1 MLGMEKFDAR
11 KLPRDAQDEMRR
23 QAMRMR
29 EELKLSWKAIAKV
42 VGVHVSTV
50 IGWSK
55 RYSMEGSAGLKSK
68 TRGRR
73 YLSGRTLTLVQEWQ
87 LRSII
92 VGENPKQ
99 LSLPFALWNRRSVMQ
114 VIKVLF
120 DIDMPIRTV
129 GEYLL
134 RWGYT
139 PQRPMKRAL
148 EQNPVKVEQWLDE
161 TYPTI
166 AARAKAEGAVI
177 YWGDETAVAEDG
189 HWLRGYA
196 PAGQTPVL
204 AAPSKRHG
212 LSMVS
217 AISNQGLVRFEFI
230 EEAMNT
236 DLFIGFMKRL
246 IADSSQKVFL
256 ILDNLKVHHAKLVT
270 AWLAER
276 TDQIEV
282 FYLPPYSPEINP
294 DEYLNRD
301 FKTELRSSDRAA
313 SKKALLHKA
322 IAFMERLVKTPERVM
337 AYFKHS
343 AVQYAALSPI

>member
-1 MLGMEKFDAR
+1 MEKIDAR

-29 EELKLSWKAIAKV
+29 EELGLSWKAIARV
-42 VGVHVSTV
+42 VGVSVGTV
-50 IGWSK
+50 MVWVK
-55 RYSMEGSAGLKSK
+55 RYILEGESGLKSK
-68 TRGRR
+68 ARGRR
-73 YLSGRTLTLVQEWQ
+73 YLSGRTLTLEQEWQ

-99 LSLPFALWNRRSVMQ
+99 LSLPFALWNRQAVMQ
-114 VIKVLF
+114 LIKVLF
-120 DIDMPIRTV
+120 DIEMPIRTV

-139 PQRPMKRAL
+139 PQRPIKRAL
-148 EQNPVKVEQWLDE
+148 EQDPVKVGEWLADV
-161 TYPTI
+161 YPEI
-166 AARAKAEGAVI
+166 AQRAKAEGATI

-189 HWLRGYA
+189 HWIRGYA
-196 PAGQTPVL
+196 PVGQTPVL

-217 AISNQGLVRFEFI
+217 AISNQGLVRFAFI

-236 DLFIGFMKRL
+236 DLLIGFMSQL
-246 IADSSQKVFL
+246 IEDSARKVFL

-270 AWLAER
+270 AWLAEHKDR
-276 TDQIEV
+276 IEV

-301 FKTELRSSDRAA
+301 FKTVLRSSDRAPD
-313 SKKALLHKA
+313 KKVLIQKA
-322 IAFMERLVKTPERVM
+322 TAFMDFLAKTPERVM
-337 AYFKHS
+337 AYFKHT
-343 AVQYAALSPI
+343 AVQYAA

>member
-1 MLGMEKFDAR
+1 MEKIDAR
-11 KLPRDAQDEMRR
+11 KPPREAQDEMRR

-29 EELKLSWKAIAKV
+29 AELKLPWKEIARV
-42 VGVHVSTV
+42 VGVNINTV

-55 RYSMEGSAGLKSK
+55 RYSMEGESGLKSK

-73 YLSGRTLTLVQEWQ
+73 YLSGRRLSLAQEWQ

-99 LSLPFALWNRRSVMQ
+99 WSLPFALWNRRAVMPL
-114 VIKVLF
+114 VKVLF
-120 DIDMPIRTV
+120 DIEMPIRTV

-148 EQNPVKVEQWLDE
+148 EQNPVKVAQWLND
-161 TYPTI
+161 TSPSI
-166 AARAKAEGAVI
+166 AARAKAEGATI
-177 YWGDETAVAEDG
+177 YWADETAVAEDG

-204 AAPSKRHG
+204 VAPSKRHG

-236 DLFIGFMKRL
+236 DLFIGFMARL
-246 IADSSQKVFL
+246 IADNRQKVFL
-256 ILDNLKVHHAKLVT
+256 ILDNLKVHHATLVT

-276 TDQIEV
+276 EDRIDV

-294 DEYLNRD
+294 DDYLNRD
-301 FKTELRSSDRAA
+301 FKTELRSSDRAT
-313 SKKALLHKA
+313 SKKALLQKA
-322 IAFMERLVKTPERVM
+322 SQFMEFLSKTPERVM
-337 AYFKHS
+337 AYFNHS
-343 AVQYAALSPI
+343 AVQYAASQAI

>member
-1 MLGMEKFDAR
+1 MEKVDAR
-11 KLPRDAQDEMRR
+11 KLPREAQDEMRR

-29 EELKLSWKAIAKV
+29 AELELPWREIARV
-42 VGVHVSTV
+42 VGVNINTV
-50 IGWSK
+50 IGWSR
-55 RYSMEGSAGLKSK
+55 RYVMEGEAGLKSK
-68 TRGRR
+68 TRGRQ
-73 YLSGRTLTLVQEWQ
+73 YLSGRTLSLAQEWQ

-99 LSLPFALWNRRSVMQ
+99 MSLPFALWNRRAVMQ
-114 VIKVLF
+114 LIKVLF
-120 DIDMPIRTV
+120 AIEMPIRTV

-148 EQNPVKVEQWLDE
+148 EQNPAKVGQWLNDTYPGIVERAKVENA
-161 TYPTI
+161 T
-166 AARAKAEGAVI
+166 I

-196 PAGQTPVL
+196 PVGQTPIL

-212 LSMVS
+212 LSMIS

-236 DLFIGFMKRL
+236 DRFIGFMERL
-246 IADSSQKVFL
+246 VADSSQKVFL
-256 ILDNLKVHHAKLVT
+256 ILDNLKVHHAKPVA
-270 AWLAER
+270 AWLTER
-276 TDQIEV
+276 KDRIEV
-282 FYLPPYSPEINP
+282 FYLPSYSPEINP

-301 FKTELRSSDRAA
+301 FKTALRSSDRAA
-313 SKKALLHKA
+313 SKKMLLQKA
-322 IAFMERLVKTPERVM
+322 NQFMEFLSKTPERVM
-337 AYFKHS
+337 AYFNHS
-343 AVQYAALSPI
+343 AVQYAALQSI

>member
-1 MLGMEKFDAR
+1 
-11 KLPRDAQDEMRR
+11 
-23 QAMRMR
+23 
-29 EELKLSWKAIAKV
+29 
-42 VGVHVSTV
+42 
-50 IGWSK
+50 
-55 RYSMEGSAGLKSK
+55 
-68 TRGRR
+68 
-73 YLSGRTLTLVQEWQ
+73 
-87 LRSII
+87 
-92 VGENPKQ
+92 
-99 LSLPFALWNRRSVMQ
+99 
-114 VIKVLF
+114 VLF
-120 DIDMPIRTV
+120 DIEMPIRTV

-148 EQNPVKVEQWLDE
+148 EQNPVKVEQWLND

-236 DLFIGFMKRL
+236 DLFIGFMERL

-270 AWLAER
+270 ACLAER
-276 TDQIEV
+276 KDQIEV

-301 FKTELRSSDRAA
+301 FKTELRSSDRAT
-313 SKKALLHKA
+313 SKKALLNKA
-322 IAFMERLVKTPERVM
+322 TTFMERLVKTPERVM

-343 AVQYAALSPI
+343 AVQYAALSSI

>member
-29 EELKLSWKAIAKV
+29 EELKLSWKEIARV

-55 RYSMEGSAGLKSK
+55 RYSMEGTSGLKSK

-73 YLSGRTLTLVQEWQ
+73 YLSGRTLTLAQEWQ
-87 LRSII
+87 LRSVI

-99 LSLPFALWNRRSVMQ
+99 LSLPFALWNRRAVMQ
-114 VIKVLF
+114 LVKVLF

-148 EQNPVKVEQWLDE
+148 EQNPVKVEQWLND

-166 AARAKAEGAVI
+166 AARAKAEGATI

-236 DLFIGFMKRL
+236 DLFISFMERL

-256 ILDNLKVHHAKLVT
+256 ILDNLKVHHAKFVT

-276 TDQIEV
+276 KDQIEV

-301 FKTELRSSDRAA
+301 FKTELRSSDRAT
-313 SKKALLHKA
+313 SKKALLSKA
-322 IAFMERLVKTPERVM
+322 TTFMERLVKTPERVR

-343 AVQYAALSPI
+343 AVQYAAFASI

>member
-1 MLGMEKFDAR
+1 MEKVDAR

-29 EELKLSWKAIAKV
+29 EELQLPWKEIARV

-55 RYSMEGSAGLKSK
+55 RYSMEGSTGLKSK

-73 YLSGRTLTLVQEWQ
+73 YLSGRTLTLAQEWQ

-99 LSLPFALWNRRSVMQ
+99 LSLPFALWNRRAVMQ
-114 VIKVLF
+114 MIKVLF
-120 DIDMPIRTV
+120 EIDMPIRTV

-148 EQNPVKVEQWLDE
+148 EQNPVKIEQWLND
-161 TYPTI
+161 TYPMI
-166 AARAKAEGAVI
+166 AARAKAEGATI
-177 YWGDETAVAEDG
+177 YWSDETAVAEDG

-196 PAGQTPVL
+196 PAGQTPIL

-236 DLFIGFMKRL
+236 DLFIGFMGRL
-246 IADSSQKVFL
+246 IADSKEKVFL

-270 AWLAER
+270 AWLAEHK
-276 TDQIEV
+276 DQIEV

-301 FKTELRSSDRAA
+301 FKTVLRTSDRAP
-313 SKKALLHKA
+313 SKKVLLQKA
-322 IAFMERLVKTPERVM
+322 TTFMEFLSKTPERVM
-337 AYFKHS
+337 AYFKH
-343 AVQYAALSPI
+343 APVQYAAFSAI

>member
-1 MLGMEKFDAR
+1 
-11 KLPRDAQDEMRR
+11 
-23 QAMRMR
+23 
-29 EELKLSWKAIAKV
+29 
-42 VGVHVSTV
+42 
-50 IGWSK
+50 
-55 RYSMEGSAGLKSK
+55 
-68 TRGRR
+68 
-73 YLSGRTLTLVQEWQ
+73 
-87 LRSII
+87 
-92 VGENPKQ
+92 
-99 LSLPFALWNRRSVMQ
+99 MQ
-114 VIKVLF
+114 VIKILF
-120 DIDMPIRTV
+120 DIEMPIRTV

-161 TYPTI
+161 TYQTI

>member
-29 EELKLSWKAIAKV
+29 EELKLPWKEIARV

-55 RYSMEGSAGLKSK
+55 RYSMEGSTGLKSK

-73 YLSGRTLTLVQEWQ
+73 YLSGRTLTLAQEWQ
-87 LRSII
+87 LRSVI

-99 LSLPFALWNRRSVMQ
+99 LSLPFALWNRRAVMQ
-114 VIKVLF
+114 LVKVLF
-120 DIDMPIRTV
+120 DIEMPIRTV

-148 EQNPVKVEQWLDE
+148 EQNPVKIEQWLTD

-196 PAGQTPVL
+196 PAAQTPVL

-212 LSMVS
+212 LSMVY

-236 DLFIGFMKRL
+236 DLFIGFMERL

-256 ILDNLKVHHAKLVT
+256 ILDNLKVNHAWLVT

-276 TDQIEV
+276 KDQIEV

-294 DEYLNRD
+294 DEYLNLD
-301 FKTELRSSDRAA
+301 FKTELRSSDRATN
-313 SKKALLHKA
+313 KKALLHKA
-322 IAFMERLVKTPERVM
+322 TAFIERLVKSRNG
-337 AYFKHS
+337 
-343 AVQYAALSPI
+343 

>member
-1 MLGMEKFDAR
+1 MEKVDAR
-11 KLPRDAQDEMRR
+11 KLPREAQEEMRR
-23 QAMRMR
+23 QAMQMR
-29 EELKLSWKAIAKV
+29 EELKLPWKEIARV
-42 VGVHVSTV
+42 VGVTINTV

-55 RYSMEGSAGLKSK
+55 RYSMAGESGLKSK

-73 YLSGRTLTLVQEWQ
+73 YLSGRTLSLAQEWQ

-99 LSLPFALWNRRSVMQ
+99 LSLPFALWNRRAVMQ
-114 VIKVLF
+114 LVNVLF
-120 DIDMPIRTV
+120 DIEMPIRTV

-139 PQRPMKRAL
+139 PQRPIKRAL
-148 EQNPVKVEQWLDE
+148 EQNPMKVEQWLND
-161 TYPTI
+161 TYPAI
-166 AARAKAEGAVI
+166 AARAKTEGAII

-236 DLFIGFMKRL
+236 DLFIGFMERL

-256 ILDNLKVHHAKLVT
+256 ILDNLKVHHAKRVIT
-270 AWLAER
+270 WLAER
-276 TDQIEV
+276 NSLIEV
-282 FYLPPYSPEINP
+282 HYLPSYSPEINP

-301 FKTELRSSDRAA
+301 FKTELRSSDRAT
-313 SKKALLHKA
+313 SKKALLQKA
-322 IAFMERLVKTPERVM
+322 SRFMEFLSKTPARVM

-343 AVQYAALSPI
+343 AVQYAAIHVI